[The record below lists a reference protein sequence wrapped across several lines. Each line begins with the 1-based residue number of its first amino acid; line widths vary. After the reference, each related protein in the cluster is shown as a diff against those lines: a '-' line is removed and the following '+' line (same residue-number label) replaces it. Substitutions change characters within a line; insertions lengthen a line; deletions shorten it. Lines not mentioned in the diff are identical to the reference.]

1 MPDPWLDYR
10 EQRARERRQAA
21 EHEQALRLADED
33 DEPDPAG
40 ISAREEK
47 SRDPSDPRRFHGP
60 VNFAQIDKHLYATTE
75 EAR

>member
-40 ISAREEK
+40 ISASTAAALGVLTCGRTPGE
-47 SRDPSDPRRFHGP
+47 RRR
-60 VNFAQIDKHLYATTE
+60 A
-75 EAR
+75 